1 MSGGGGQRAPVQRRF
16 EIKNRLGLHAR
27 AAALLVQTV
36 AGYDAEIIV
45 TKDGVDVNGKS
56 ILGLMT
62 LGAGQGSRIE
72 VVAQGPDADAALA
85 AIEKLIEGRFLE
97 DS

>member
-1 MSGGGGQRAPVQRRF
+1 MSGGQQTPVQRRF

-27 AAALLVQTV
+27 AAALLVQTL
-36 AGYDAEIIV
+36 AGFDAEIIV

-62 LGAGQGSRIE
+62 LGAGQGSLIE
-72 VVAQGPDADAALA
+72 VLKCSPR
-85 AIEKLIEGRFLE
+85 GRMPMPP
-97 DS
+97 